1 MSGPVLWTLAEA
13 STALA
18 ARRIGAAELARAC
31 LARIADWNPRTNA
44 VLDLRAE
51 DALAAAA
58 ASDARRTRG
67 AALGPLDG
75 IPLAHKDMFY
85 RVGRISTCGSA
96 IRRDWRAP
104 VTATVLARLDAAG
117 AVDLGT
123 LNMAEWAGGATGH
136 NIHFGDARNPWD
148 PARVTGG
155 SSAGTGA
162 AVAAR
167 MIFGGLGSDTGG
179 SIRLPAAC
187 CGITGHKPSWGLVSR
202 HGAMPRAWTL
212 DCIGPLARTAED
224 CALLLAALAG
234 PDADD
239 PSTDRAAPVAV
250 PPPADPR
257 GLTIG
262 VDAALLDD
270 AVPSVRA
277 ALDEALAEWRRQ
289 GARIVAVTVP
299 DYPLLLELVSL
310 VSTVEAA
317 SLHRGFMRDRPDDYA
332 PDLFSRSE
340 PGFHIPAVAY
350 ADALRLRGPLLRQT
364 VAAVFAACDLLFT
377 PTIPIEVPTRAG
389 SEVRQAA
396 DFARVH
402 LPMVRHTRPFNYL
415 GSPVLSLPCGFDA
428 NGLPVGFQLAGRP
441 GADAAVLAAGMAWQR
456 ATDWHAHCPPAGA
469 GAAQRPIAGT
479 DAAVI

>member
-1 MSGPVLWTLAEA
+1 MSDPALWTLAEA
-13 STALA
+13 SAALA
-18 ARRIGAAELARAC
+18 ARRIGAGELARIC
-31 LARIADWNPRTNA
+31 LVRIAVWNPHTNA
-44 VLDLRAE
+44 VIDLRAE
-51 DALAAAA
+51 EALAAAE
-58 ASDARRTRG
+58 ASDARRARGEARG
-67 AALGPLDG
+67 ALDG
-75 IPLAHKDMFY
+75 VPLAHKDMFY

-104 VTATVLARLDAAG
+104 VTATVLERLDAAG

-167 MIFGGLGSDTGG
+167 MIYGGLGSDTGG
-179 SIRLPAAC
+179 SVRLPAAC

-212 DCIGPLARTAED
+212 DCVGPLARTAED
-224 CALLLAALAG
+224 CALLLAAIAG
-234 PDADD
+234 PDAQD
-239 PSTDRAAPVAV
+239 PTTDRAAPFAA

-257 GLTIG
+257 ALRIG
-262 VDAALLDD
+262 VDAALMDD

-277 ALDEALAEWRRQ
+277 ALDAALADWRRL

-299 DYPLLLELVSL
+299 DYALLLELVSL

-317 SLHRGFMRDRPDDYA
+317 SLHRSFMRDHPGDYA

-350 ADALRLRGPLLRQT
+350 ADALRMRAAVLRQT
-364 VAAVFAACDLLFT
+364 VAAVFADCDLLFT
-377 PTIPIEVPTRAG
+377 PTIPIEVPTRAE
-389 SEVRQAA
+389 SEVHSPA

-402 LPMVRHTRPFNYL
+402 APMVRHTRPFNYL
-415 GSPVLSLPCGFDA
+415 GSPVVTLPCGFDA

-441 GADAAVLAAGMAWQR
+441 YADVTVLAAGMAWQR
-456 ATDWHAHCPPAGA
+456 ATDWHTRCPQAGV
-469 GAAQRPIAGT
+469 GAPKDQSPEPMRP
-479 DAAVI
+479 